1 MIDFKIYAIIGISVF
16 LLVGAWV
23 FSLKQEINFLKKEN
37 ISLTKDYAQSLSNI
51 QTLKGEVDIQN
62 DKIKQ
67 NELNLA
73 HRKNELDSWK
83 NQPPQV
89 KYKTIEK
96 IITKESSNECENI
109 KNILDDIRS
118 TSF

>member
-1 MIDFKIYAIIGISVF
+1 MIDFKIYAIIGISAF
-16 LLVGAWV
+16 LLVGGWV
-23 FSLKQEINFLKKEN
+23 FSLKQEISFLKEEN
-37 ISLTKDYAQSLSNI
+37 ISLTKDYAQSLSNA
-51 QTLKGEVDIQN
+51 QTLKGEIEIQN
-62 DKIKQ
+62 SKIKQ

-73 HRKNELDSWK
+73 QRENELYHWK
-83 NQPPQV
+83 KQPPQI

-109 KNILDDIRS
+109 KNILDDVRT

>member
-1 MIDFKIYAIIGISVF
+1 MIDFKIYVIIGISLF
-16 LLVGAWV
+16 LLIGGWV
-23 FSLKQEINFLKKEN
+23 FSLKQEISFLKEEN
-37 ISLTKDYAQSLSNI
+37 ISLTKDYTQSLSNI
-51 QTLKGEVDIQN
+51 QTLKGEIEIQN
-62 DKIKQ
+62 SKIKQ

-73 HRKNELDSWK
+73 QRENELNEWK
-83 NQPPQV
+83 KQPPQI

-109 KNILDDIRS
+109 KNILDDIRT